1 MSRLLVALRFEGTA
15 YHGWQVQP
23 NGVTV
28 QQRVQEA
35 LEALL
40 GFRPDVTGCSRTDA
54 GVHAECFCFHT
65 DVETTL
71 PPERLPQALNAHLP
85 EDIAAFACLPVSDDF
100 HARYSCRGK
109 QYVYRFYDAP
119 CRDPFLSHTVWE
131 SRRPLDEERM
141 RETAVAF
148 LGTHDFSAFCASGS
162 SVEDKTRT
170 VTAVSVEREGPL
182 VTFTV
187 AADGFLYNM
196 VRIMAGTLFDASCG
210 DASAES
216 VSSALATGRRELAG
230 RTLPAKGLCLQR
242 VFYDE
247 EGWPWH

>member
-1 MSRLLVALRFEGTA
+1 MSRLLVALRFDGTA

-28 QQRVQEA
+28 QQRVQDAIEA
-35 LEALL
+35 LFGTRL
-40 GFRPDVTGCSRTDA
+40 DVTGCSRTDS
-54 GVHAECFCFHT
+54 GVHAACFCFHI
-65 DVETTL
+65 DVQTTL

-85 EDIAAFACLPVSDDF
+85 EDIAAYLCLPVANDF

-109 QYVYRFYDAP
+109 EYTYRFYDAA
-119 CRDPFLSHTVWE
+119 CRDPLLTRTAWE
-131 SRRPLDEERM
+131 TRRPLDEGKM
-141 RETAVAF
+141 RETAQAF

-162 SVEDKTRT
+162 SVEDKVRT
-170 VTAVSVEREGPL
+170 VSAVSVEREGPL

-210 DASAES
+210 AASPETVAQ
-216 VSSALATGRRELAG
+216 ALSTGQRDLAG